1 VNFHAPRAAALAD
14 AVPHGVLDERL
25 RDLLAGDPEVEVVGL
40 CADGV
45 EAVSAIRA
53 LAPDLVFLDV
63 QMPESGGFDVVAEI
77 GVDRMPVVVFVTA
90 YDDYALRAFEAHALD
105 YLLKPFDEAR
115 FRGALARA
123 KAHVR
128 AARGSRPR
136 LLERLI
142 VKSGGRYV
150 FVKAEEIDWV
160 EAQGN
165 YVRLHAGGASH
176 LLRDSIGHLEGRLDP
191 DRFLRIHRSTI
202 VNLDRVREIAPLF
215 HGEHAVVLEDGTR
228 LTLSRGYRD
237 RLSRFEPR

>member
-1 VNFHAPRAAALAD
+1 MGRLRALVVDDEPLAR
-14 AVPHGVLDERL
+14 ERL
-25 RDLLAGDPEVEVVGL
+25 RDLLVADAEVEVVGL

-45 EAVSAIRA
+45 EAVAAIRS

-63 QMPESGGFDVVAEI
+63 QMPESGGFDVVAEV
-77 GVDRMPVVVFVTA
+77 GVERMPVFVFVTA

-128 AARGSRPR
+128 ATRGSRPR
-136 LLERLI
+136 LLDRLI
-142 VKSGGRYV
+142 VKTGGRYV

-165 YVRLHAGGASH
+165 YVRLHVGEASY
-176 LLRDSIGHLEGRLDP
+176 LLRDSIGKLEVRLDP

-202 VNLDRVREIAPLF
+202 VNLDRVREITPLF
-215 HGEHAVVLEDGTR
+215 HGEYAVVLADGTR

-237 RLSRFEPR
+237 RLSRFESR